1 MKLVC
6 SYCRKVIRHAPGGRV
21 TDVSH
26 GMCPACAEHFDRLW
40 SGMPLSEY
48 LDGLPQ
54 PVLVVTDEG
63 RVVAVNEK
71 AAALIGR
78 APGEVRGLLGGE
90 AFACVRSR
98 LPEGC
103 GKTVHCRECTV
114 RRTLNAVAQTG
125 RAVEHV
131 PAYVD
136 TKAGR
141 MNVRI
146 GIRKDGEVFHV
157 TFEEAALARAEA
169 V

>member
-6 SYCRKVIRHAPGGRV
+6 SYCRKVIREVPGGRV

-26 GMCPACAEHFDRLW
+26 GMCPECAAHFDRLW
-40 SGMPLSEY
+40 SGMPLAEY

-54 PVLVVTDEG
+54 PVLVVTEEG
-63 RVVAVNEK
+63 RIVALNAK
-71 AAALIGR
+71 AAALTGR
-78 APGEVRGLLGGE
+78 TPAELRGLLGGE

-114 RRTLNAVAQTG
+114 RRTLNAVARTG
-125 RAVEHV
+125 RAAEHV

-141 MNVRI
+141 LDVRI
-146 GIRKDGEVFHV
+146 GVRKLGEVFHV
-157 TFEEAALARAEA
+157 TIEEVSAARATA
-169 V
+169 